1 MAEIYSLNQIGWEMD
16 FDFFVIGGGSG
27 GIRAARTA
35 AQLGVRVAVAEHG
48 PLGGTCVN
56 LGCIPKKL
64 LVYAS
69 HFNEV
74 FRHAG
79 SFGWHPGEPKFDWV
93 RLIENK
99 NVEIQRLNDIY
110 AGLLSDS
117 GVTLYTSRARVTGS
131 NEVTLD
137 TGNVFSARYI
147 LIATGGEPTRPPIP
161 GAEYGIVSD
170 DVFFLD
176 RLPERVLIVGGG
188 YIGVEFAGIFHGLGV
203 DTRLVHRGDMLLRGF
218 DDDCRHFLA
227 EQMQLQGIDLHFNAE
242 VSAIERGE
250 KLEVTFTDDEHA
262 TVDCVLFATGR
273 QPNTETLGLTELG
286 VELTANGA
294 ILVDQQYSTAVH
306 SIYAVGD
313 VIDRFML
320 TPMALAEGAL
330 VAQNLFGTVTSRP
343 DYDLVPTCVFSQP
356 NLASAGLTEEAA
368 SERGM
373 DVAVYC
379 SNFRPLQYSLTDS
392 PLRALI
398 KLIVDQETGRVVG
411 AYMVGP
417 EAGEIMQGLAIS
429 MRAGATKTDF
439 DQTLGIHPTLAEEF
453 VTLREPARK

>member
-1 MAEIYSLNQIGWEMD
+1 MD

-69 HFNEV
+69 HFSEV
-74 FRHAG
+74 FHHAS
-79 SFGWHPGEPKFDWV
+79 SFGWQLGTHEFDWS
-93 RLIENK
+93 RLLQNK
-99 NVEIQRLNDIY
+99 NTEIHRLNGIY

-117 GVTLYTSRARVTGS
+117 KVTLYKSRARVTGA

-137 TGNVFSARYI
+137 SGQVVTASHI
-147 LIATGGEPTRPPIP
+147 LIATGGEPTRPHIP

-176 RLPERVLIVGGG
+176 HLPERILIVGGG

-227 EQMQLQGIDLHFNAE
+227 EQMQLQGIDLHFHAE
-242 VSAIERGE
+242 VSAIEQRDN
-250 KLEVTFTDDEHA
+250 LEVTLTDGERMS
-262 TVDCVLFATGR
+262 VDCVLFATGR
-273 QPNTETLGLTELG
+273 QPNTEALGLTELG

-294 ILVDQQYSTAVH
+294 ILVDQQYSTAVD

-356 NLASAGLTEEAA
+356 NLASAGLTETAA
-368 SERGM
+368 RHEGF

-392 PLRALI
+392 PLRALM
-398 KLIVDQETGRVVG
+398 KLIVDQKTERVVG
-411 AYMVGP
+411 AFMVGP
-417 EAGEIMQGLAIS
+417 EAGEIIQGLAIA

-453 VTLREPARK
+453 VTLREPVRK